1 MESHVP
7 QAGQRF
13 GLGNQRNPP
22 EGDDGSLDIR
32 LECLLC
38 WRGDHGLEGVWEG
51 VLLAE
56 IPDLGKPGV
65 LDAVVED
72 MKAVLVEDV
81 GWAKEG
87 HHVEECV
94 LVLMYQ
100 CRGRE
105 RARQEV

>member
-1 MESHVP
+1 
-7 QAGQRF
+7 
-13 GLGNQRNPP
+13 
-22 EGDDGSLDIR
+22 
-32 LECLLC
+32 
-38 WRGDHGLEGVWEG
+38 
-51 VLLAE
+51 
-56 IPDLGKPGV
+56 
-65 LDAVVED
+65 